1 MKKTLLI
8 FFILSSCIIIIFIII
23 IYFFIKYS
31 EQPNAIKLAPEIYRT
46 SNNQIMIS
54 LKFSGAKTSTCI
66 WEEHGKFKINKFETK
81 SFHGNIYDLPSQSI
95 VKVSCNSIS
104 GVNYVADEINLSNYN

>member
-8 FFILSSCIIIIFIII
+8 FFIFPSFIIIIFIII

-31 EQPNAIKLAPEIYRT
+31 KPNTIKLVPEIYRT

-54 LKFSGAKTSTCI
+54 LKFSEAKTSTCI
-66 WEEHGKFKINKFETK
+66 WEERSKLKTNKFETK
-81 SFHGNIYDLPSQSI
+81 SIHGNIYDLPSQSI
-95 VKVSCNSIS
+95 VKISCNSIG
-104 GVNYVADEINLSNYN
+104 GVNYSTDEINLTNY